1 MVNKCPGAEPENSE
15 KGGPSLVPERSL
27 LPRCPLEVYLSVRS
41 QLTGES
47 MIDQAENA

>member
-15 KGGPSLVPERSL
+15 KGGPSLVPRRSL

-41 QLTGES
+41 QLTVES